1 MELQGVQHFYTVKGE
16 GEILH
21 EYISST
27 DVDGKYIFVVGEF
40 SEETIK
46 LLVVLFIVW
55 YGL

>member
-27 DVDGKYIFVVGEF
+27 DVDGKDIFVVGEF

-46 LLVVLFIVW
+46 LLVVLFIV
-55 YGL
+55 